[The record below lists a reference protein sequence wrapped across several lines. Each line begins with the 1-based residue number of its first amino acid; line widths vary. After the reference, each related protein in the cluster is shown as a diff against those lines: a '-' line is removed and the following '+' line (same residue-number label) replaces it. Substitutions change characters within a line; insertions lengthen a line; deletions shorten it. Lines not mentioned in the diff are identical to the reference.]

1 MRCRRTPRTDTIV
14 GDVQRIHKYAS
25 RRLVA
30 LLAGVVLLTGTTHLL
45 AQRGGGRGTSRP
57 IICVYDCRDASAGA
71 DLTRNDLKTFDQLMA
86 VQATAEQSAAFAR
99 IQQDIQAAT
108 TQLKTL
114 RELLEKSP
122 TASLQPDSGAGLYE
136 SLDKAR
142 TGSQNF
148 RDSFSAA
155 QKSGL
160 KELIRKV
167 SIADSDL
174 GKEITT
180 LNETFQ
186 ARQTTANIT
195 GAAGSLDK
203 ALASFQ
209 SEQLALGREM
219 SALPSEEQALTFHL
233 VQVTTSAEIA
243 GQSVSMLAAGE
254 AIRTSVTDGR
264 SLFNLRLVADLSD
277 LQENITEIFRSRL
290 NSSPRCGERIEVRQ
304 GMLIAPSAVSLAV
317 LRLHHEH
324 WICPPGAEHGGGGEL
339 PFAAGD
345 ATVEVK
351 LSPSADPNGNLH
363 LDAEIGRVDANEVFR
378 DSMAN
383 GSLAA
388 TLAGQVSNLV
398 LSAMQRGAD
407 LKAIL
412 PPAARNAVTIQK
424 AQFQA
429 GGAGQLRLVLD
440 GQLQFSEDQTK
451 EFAAQL
457 KQQLSAQARSPQ

>member
-1 MRCRRTPRTDTIV
+1 M
-14 GDVQRIHKYAS
+14 
-25 RRLVA
+25 
-30 LLAGVVLLTGTTHLL
+30 
-45 AQRGGGRGTSRP
+45 
-57 IICVYDCRDASAGA
+57 YDCRDPSAGA
-71 DLTRNDLKTFDQLMA
+71 DLTRNDLNAFDELIA

-99 IQQDIQAAT
+99 IQQDLQAAE
-108 TQLKTL
+108 TQLKNL
-114 RELLEKSP
+114 RELLEKNP

-136 SLDKAR
+136 FLDKAR
-142 TGSQNF
+142 TGSRNF
-148 RDSFSAA
+148 LDSFFAA

-219 SALPSEEQALTFHL
+219 SILPSEEQALTFHL

-243 GQSVSMLAAGE
+243 GQQVSLVAAGE
-254 AIRTSVTDGR
+254 AIRTSVTDGQ
-264 SLFNLRLVADLSD
+264 SLFNLRVVADLSD

-290 NSSPRCGERIEVRQ
+290 NGAPRCGEHIEVRQ
-304 GMLIAPSAVSLAV
+304 GMLLPQSAVSLAV
-317 LRLHHEH
+317 LHLHHER

-351 LSPSADPNGNLH
+351 LSPSSDPNGHLH
-363 LDAEIGRVDANEVFR
+363 LVPEIGHVDADEVFR
-378 DSMAN
+378 DSLAT
-383 GSLAA
+383 GSLGA

-412 PPAARNAVTIQK
+412 PPAARDAATIQK

-440 GQLQFSEDQTK
+440 GQLQFSEEQTK
-451 EFAAQL
+451 EFAAEL
-457 KQQLSAQARSPQ
+457 KQQLSAQAISPQ